1 MTDNLK
7 ACLLMVATMAGFS
20 LEDLLIKQIAAQ
32 VPVGQIV
39 LLLGIGGSLFFG
51 LAAASL
57 RQRLWSRDLTSGP
70 VLLRSGAEM
79 VSTMAG
85 VAGLV
90 LIPLSLASSILQAA
104 PLLVTMGAALFLREK
119 VGWRRWSAVAVGLAG
134 VLLILKPGGGSLSL
148 GVLLSVIAVIG
159 VATRDLAT
167 RAITGRISTLQ
178 LAFWGYGL
186 SIPSGLV
193 MLVIAQPTLVWPSP
207 GAWAMLAAAQAL
219 GITFY
224 YTLTLALRIGE
235 PSAVVPFRYSR
246 LVFALALGVLVLDER
261 IDGQMLAGLALVT
274 GSGLYM
280 LLREARLGRA
290 RRAAAIAASRAAAI
304 AASRAAAIA
313 ATPAVHPSPVPPPP
327 L

>member
-1 MTDNLK
+1 MSDNLR

-20 LEDLLIKQIAAQ
+20 LEDLLIKQIAAEL
-32 VPVGQIV
+32 PAGQIV
-39 LLLGIGGSLFFG
+39 LYLGIGGSLFFG

-57 RQRLWSRDLTSGP
+57 RQRLWSADLTSRP

-193 MLVIAQPTLVWPSP
+193 MLVIAGSAQVWPTLVWPSP
-207 GAWAMLAAAQAL
+207 GTWAMLAAAQAL
-219 GITFY
+219 GIIFY

-280 LLREARLGRA
+280 LLREARLSRA
-290 RRAAAIAASRAAAI
+290 R
-304 AASRAAAIA
+304 RAAAIA

>member
-1 MTDNLK
+1 MTDNLR

-20 LEDLLIKQIAAQ
+20 LEDLLIKQLAAR

-39 LLLGIGGSLFFG
+39 LLMGIGGGLFFWTVS
-51 LAAASL
+51 ASL
-57 RQRLWSRDLTSGP
+57 RQRLWSADLTSRP

-79 VSTMAG
+79 VSTTAG

-90 LIPLSLASSILQAA
+90 LIPLSLAASILQAA
-104 PLLVTMGAALFLREK
+104 PLLVTMGAALFLGEK
-119 VGWRRWSAVAVGLAG
+119 VGWRRWSAIGVGLAG
-134 VLLILKPGGGSLSL
+134 VLMILKPDGGSLNP
-148 GVLLSVIAVIG
+148 GVILSVIAVIG

-167 RAITGRISTLQ
+167 RTITGRITTLQ
-178 LAFWGYGL
+178 LAFWGYAL
-186 SIPSGLV
+186 SVPCGLV
-193 MLVIAQPTLVWPSP
+193 MLAISRPALVWPSA
-207 GAWAMLAAAQAL
+207 GDWSILAGAQAL

-235 PSAVVPFRYSR
+235 SSAVVPFRYSR
-246 LVFALALGVLVLDER
+246 LIFALALGVLVLDET

-290 RRAAAIAASRAAAI
+290 NHADAFAHTR
-304 AASRAAAIA
+304 
-313 ATPAVHPSPVPPPP
+313 AVHPSPGASPP